1 MTSVVAKQY
10 QGLVKYMAD
19 LLEMIR
25 GKINRENI
33 GHPKKH
39 ATSSAH
45 SFRLRALKLNIPIVR
60 KHMRLRVLLLY

>member
-1 MTSVVAKQY
+1 
-10 QGLVKYMAD
+10 MAD

-33 GHPKKH
+33 SHPKKH
-39 ATSSAH
+39 ATSSAY